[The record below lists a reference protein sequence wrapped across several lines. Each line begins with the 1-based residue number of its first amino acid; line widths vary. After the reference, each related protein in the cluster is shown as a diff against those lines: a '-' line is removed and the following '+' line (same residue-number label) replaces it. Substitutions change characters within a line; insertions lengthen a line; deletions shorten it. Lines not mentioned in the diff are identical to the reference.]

1 MAVSTRVLLRQVL
14 FNHGQ
19 HVPQVRIGS
28 AEPWLSLV
36 PDKAVSSNFD
46 RRTVVLPRPGD
57 GWYATPASSAGF
69 DGYPWGD
76 LSAKGAT
83 TMSAAGRA
91 LMRAE
96 RRPCGAARDV
106 DEKAVSRPG
115 RQNLD
120 DITVRCL
127 NTQKNVMSA
136 QGLVAGAQEF
146 LQEEGGAA
154 RQGPTEVLLGG
165 GEDLMVQLNPSMADY
180 PRLPHASG
188 AKVEDLMAPMV
199 SQFLEVA
206 SGLQSQSAELVQ
218 LIQQDFNQA
227 FDVLLSLESH
237 GFLQGSKAGMLE
249 KVDALKHFQ
258 FMRWA
263 APLHAG
269 GPEAAAEVV
278 GPLLQEL
285 FRACEAAGESPAAV
299 DEPVPLIVYVSH
311 APALAALLTSF
322 GLTGGETASSIGK
335 SQTWPSFGSSLE
347 LVLLHDDQG
356 ELFLQFV
363 HDGVV
368 YVPGLGRDVLPYESV
383 RQRFQNLD

>member
-19 HVPQVRIGS
+19 HIPQVRIGS
-28 AEPWLSLV
+28 ADPWLSLV

-57 GWYATPASSAGF
+57 GWYATPASSGGF

-76 LSAKGAT
+76 LSAAGAT

-96 RRPCGAARDV
+96 KRPCGAARDV

-115 RQNLD
+115 RRNLD

-146 LQEEGGAA
+146 LQEESGA

-165 GEDLMVQLNPSMADY
+165 GEDLMAQLNPTTADY
-180 PRLPHASG
+180 PRLPHASD
-188 AKVEDLMAPMV
+188 AKVGDLMAPMV

-206 SGLQSQSAELVQ
+206 SSLQSQSAELVQ
-218 LIQQDFNQA
+218 LIQQDFSQA

-237 GFLQGSKAGMLE
+237 GFLQGSRSGTLE
-249 KVDALKHFQ
+249 KVDALKRFQ

-269 GPEAAAEVV
+269 GPEAASEVV

-285 FRACEAAGESPAAV
+285 FRACEAAGESPAAA

-322 GLTGGETASSIGK
+322 GLTSGGTGSSVGK

-347 LVLLHDDQG
+347 LILLHDGQG
-356 ELFLQFV
+356 ELFLQFI
-363 HDGVV
+363 HDGEV
-368 YVPGLGRDVLPYESV
+368 YVPGLGRDILPYDSV
-383 RQRFQNLD
+383 RQRFQHLD